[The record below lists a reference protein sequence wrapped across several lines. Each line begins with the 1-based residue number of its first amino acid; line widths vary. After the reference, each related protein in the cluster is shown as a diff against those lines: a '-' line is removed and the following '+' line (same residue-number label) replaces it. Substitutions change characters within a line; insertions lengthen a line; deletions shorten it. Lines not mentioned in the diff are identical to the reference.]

1 MIGPMISETGTPVD
15 NRADGLFD
23 TIESAHQ
30 YVQLLAEVLS
40 DVRNDLANESSS
52 QQGAQFPRRL
62 DAMRLAL
69 YNLEKLQV
77 HMKSSSRILN
87 DLRSLRRLLLEE
99 RHETSN
105 TVFCQKRDARSAID
119 REFTQ

>member
-1 MIGPMISETGTPVD
+1 MIGPVIFETETPVD
-15 NRADGLFD
+15 PRAERLFD

-30 YVQLLAEVLS
+30 YVQLLAEVLR
-40 DVRNDLANESSS
+40 DVRNELAKEASSE
-52 QQGAQFPRRL
+52 QQSPRRL
-62 DAMRLAL
+62 DAMRLAI

-99 RHETSN
+99 RQKTSN
-105 TVFCQKRDARSAID
+105 AVFCQKRDAGRAVE

>member
-1 MIGPMISETGTPVD
+1 MIGITISETGTPVD
-15 NRADGLFD
+15 HRADGLFD
-23 TIESAHQ
+23 TIESAQQ
-30 YVQLLAEVLS
+30 YVQLLTEVLS
-40 DVRNDLANESSS
+40 DVRNDLANECSSP
-52 QQGAQFPRRL
+52 QGAQFPRRL

-105 TVFCQKRDARSAID
+105 TVFSQKRDARSAID

>member
-1 MIGPMISETGTPVD
+1 MIGPMIFETETPVD
-15 NRADGLFD
+15 PRADRLFD
-23 TIESAHQ
+23 SIESAHQ
-30 YVQLLAEVLS
+30 YIQLLAEVLR
-40 DVRNDLANESSS
+40 DVRNELAKEASSE
-52 QQGAQFPRRL
+52 QGAQFPRRL

-99 RHETSN
+99 RQETSN
-105 TVFCQKRDARSAID
+105 TVFGQKRAAGRAID
-119 REFTQ
+119 RELTQ